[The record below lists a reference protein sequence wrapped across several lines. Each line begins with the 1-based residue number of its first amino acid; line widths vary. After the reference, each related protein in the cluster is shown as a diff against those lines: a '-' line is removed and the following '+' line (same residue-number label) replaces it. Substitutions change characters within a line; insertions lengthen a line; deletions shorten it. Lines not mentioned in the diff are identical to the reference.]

1 MTDLFRIAVA
11 SLWSRRN
18 TAILTLLTIA
28 ISVALFVGV
37 ERIRQDARQAF
48 VRSVSGIDLIVG
60 ARSHPVQLML
70 YSVFNLGEA
79 TANVS
84 WPTYEAIAAQKGVA
98 WAVPISLGDSH
109 RGFRVIGTT
118 PEYFTRL
125 RYSGDRPLAFRDGHA
140 FEALFDAVIGAGVA
154 QRLGYELGERI
165 ILAHGTSSAAL
176 HQHDD
181 RPFTVSGI
189 LAPTG
194 TPMDQAIYVSLP
206 AIEAIHLNWRSG
218 TRIGATPDLDAL
230 PSEALRPR
238 SITAFYLG
246 LENRLAVFS
255 LQRQIN
261 TWREEPLSAVL
272 PGVALQ
278 QLWSLLGTVEKALA
292 ITAACVVA
300 SGLLGLLA
308 VLLATLDERRR
319 EMAILR
325 AVGAAPRHVFGLL
338 VCEATGLAL
347 AGTLAGYVLL
357 QAFLAATSSW
367 LQARSGLLL
376 VPGWP
381 GAHEWRLMAIVVLAA
396 ALASLWPA
404 WLAYRKSVADGIS
417 PRS

>member
-1 MTDLFRIAVA
+1 MMPLFRIAAA

-18 TAILTLLTIA
+18 TALLTLLTIA
-28 ISVALFVGV
+28 ISVTLFIGV
-37 ERIRQDARQAF
+37 ERIRQDARHAF

-84 WPTYEAIAAQKGVA
+84 WPTYQALATQKGVA

-109 RGFRVIGTT
+109 RGFRVVGTT
-118 PEYFTRL
+118 TDYFTRL
-125 RYSGDRPLAFRDGHA
+125 RYAGAQPLKFAQGAA
-140 FEALFDAVIGAGVA
+140 FEGLFDAVLGAGVA
-154 QRLGYELGERI
+154 RKLGYTLGDQI
-165 ILAHGTSSAAL
+165 VLAHGTASVNL

-194 TPMDQAIYVSLP
+194 TPMDHAIYVSLP
-206 AIEAIHLNWRSG
+206 AIEAIHLNWRTG
-218 TRIGATPDLDAL
+218 TRVGATPDLDAL
-230 PSEALRPR
+230 PATALEPR

-246 LENRLAVFS
+246 LDNRLAVFS

-261 TWREEPLSAVL
+261 TWRTEPLSAVL

-278 QLWSLLGTVEKALA
+278 QLWSLLSTAEKALTL
-292 ITAACVVA
+292 TAACVVL

-308 VLLATLDERRR
+308 VLLATLGERRR

-338 VCEATGLAL
+338 MCEAIGLAVI
-347 AGTLAGYVLL
+347 GTLAGYGLL
-357 QAFLAATSSW
+357 QALLASTSAW
-367 LQARSGLLL
+367 LQARTGLLL
-376 VPGWP
+376 TPGWP
-381 GAHEWRLMAIVVLAA
+381 GAHEWALLALVVAAA
-396 ALASLWPA
+396 ALVSLWPA
-404 WLAYRKSVADGIS
+404 TLAYRQSVADGIH
-417 PRS
+417 PT

>member
-1 MTDLFRIAVA
+1 MTDLFRIAMA

-18 TAILTLLTIA
+18 TALLTLLTIA

-37 ERIRQDARQAF
+37 ERVRQDARQAF

-84 WPTYEAIAAQKGVA
+84 WPTYEAIANQRGVA

-118 PEYFTRL
+118 SDYFTRL
-125 RYSGDRPLAFRDGHA
+125 RYSGDRQLAFNQGRE
-140 FEALFDAVIGAGVA
+140 FEDLFDAVLGAGVA
-154 QRLGYELGERI
+154 QRLGYQLGDRI
-165 ILAHGTSSAAL
+165 ILAHGMSAAL
-176 HQHDD
+176 HEHDD

-194 TPMDQAIYVSLP
+194 TPMDQAIYVTLP

-230 PSEALRPR
+230 PPEALRPR

-278 QLWSLLGTVEKALA
+278 QLWSLLGTVERALA
-292 ITAACVVA
+292 MTAACVVL

-338 VCEATGLAL
+338 VCEAVGLAVT
-347 AGTLAGYVLL
+347 GTLVGYALL
-357 QAFLAATSSW
+357 QAVLTTAASW
-367 LQARSGLLL
+367 LQARTGLLL
-376 VPGWP
+376 LPGWP
-381 GAHEWRLMAIVVLAA
+381 NAYEWRLMALVVGAA

-417 PRS
+417 PRT